1 MDTLT
6 VVENI
11 RRICA
16 ERGTT
21 PTVACK
27 ESGAGKDM
35 VTNMKKKGT
44 QPSIERIQLLAKYL
58 DVTTDELLGEKK
70 QPIPFPGNGLSAEA
84 RSIGA
89 AYDRA
94 TEKERSTVR
103 FILSDY
109 LNGSAPPR
117 TMAGRGAPQLSA
129 KELSEL
135 THPEESA
142 ELP

>member
-1 MDTLT
+1 MEIST

-11 RRICA
+11 RRICT

-58 DVTTDELLGEKK
+58 NVTTDELLGEKK
-70 QPIPFPGNGLSAEA
+70 QPIPFPGNGLSDDA
-84 RSIGA
+84 RSIA
-89 AYDRA
+89 VAYERA
-94 TEKERSTVR
+94 TDKERSTVR

-109 LNGSAPPR
+109 LNESPAPR
-117 TMAGRGAPQLSA
+117 AMAGRGAPKLSA
-129 KELSEL
+129 KELSAL

>member
-1 MDTLT
+1 MDTL
-6 VVENI
+6 VIVENI
-11 RRICA
+11 LRICK
-16 ERGTT
+16 EHGTT

-27 ESGAGKDM
+27 ESGAGKDL

-44 QPSIERIQLLAKYL
+44 QPSIERIRLLARYL
-58 DVTTDELLGEKK
+58 GVTTGELLGEEK
-70 QPIPFPGNGLSAEA
+70 QPIPFPGNRLSTEAEHVA
-84 RSIGA
+84 V

-94 TEKERSTVR
+94 TDKERSTVR

-109 LNGSAPPR
+109 LNESAAPR
-117 TMAGRGAPQLSA
+117 AMAGRGAPQLSA

-135 THPEESA
+135 TLPKESA